1 MNKTYNIL
9 KVPYGLKPEEWER
22 QFIIACSQ
30 AYNLM
35 DNGVYILK
43 SSLTALYNSFGVL
56 LASKTNDWME
66 TVPLKSSNVTM
77 HQLYNHINMTGSIKK
92 EEGITYHRLAKRFA
106 EFAIESKESM
116 LFADTNGESIDYCE
130 NTIAELFKENKI
142 AITEDNH
149 NLYQMIHILWS
160 FFSSIR
166 RNDYDKRI
174 NNC

>member
-35 DNGVYILK
+35 DNGAYILK

-106 EFAIESKESM
+106 EFAIDSKESM
-116 LFADTNGESIDYCE
+116 LFADTNGESIDCCE
-130 NTIAELFKENKI
+130 STIAEMFKENKI
-142 AITEDNH
+142 TITEDNK

-160 FFSSIR
+160 FLHQ
-166 RNDYDKRI
+166 
-174 NNC
+174 